1 MGRGEEG
8 LTWREVAGWAARV
21 LLPELVALVLVRELY
36 ALGLGLPGEKTGDEG
51 LCGVCRR
58 CKF

>member
-1 MGRGEEG
+1 KGC
-8 LTWREVAGWAARV
+8 WREVAGWAARV

>member
-1 MGRGEEG
+1 VEGRGS
-8 LTWREVAGWAARV
+8 WREAREGAARV
-21 LLPELVALVLVRELY
+21 LLPELVVQVILRELH
-36 ALGLGLPGEKTGDEG
+36 ALGLGPPGGGGEG